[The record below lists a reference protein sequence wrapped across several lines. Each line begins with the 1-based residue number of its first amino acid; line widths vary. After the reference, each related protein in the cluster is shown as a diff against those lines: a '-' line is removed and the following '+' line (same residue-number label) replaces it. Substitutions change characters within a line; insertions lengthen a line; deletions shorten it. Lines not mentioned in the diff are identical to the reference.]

1 MMSKRENVMRSM
13 ISRRAVSKVCGGWRS
28 RATGGHRRAARGE
41 KGFTLIE
48 LLIVVTIMPIIVG
61 AISGGL
67 FTVLSLQTTTANRL
81 ADTSDGQIISSTFIK
96 DVQSST
102 FITTMVASTPQ
113 CDSSAGYTQLLG
125 LQWGNSTQDIANGV
139 STNPST
145 LISYDI
151 VPVTGGPTTTYS
163 LVREECTSGNYA
175 TPSSST
181 IVSNDIIGTGANTQ
195 PRPCYTSAS
204 CTDSDDPVH
213 NPQIGWTSPAATISP
228 NSPSLKMPVVKF
240 VLTEANSKILF
251 TLMANSLSWTPAAAG
266 GTVGPPFS
274 PVTLLSQAPGI
285 VLNMQSA
292 AVINITG
299 SGIAGT
305 TAAFASPNDGS
316 VVIPGD
322 AALNASQAF
331 TEDPNLETIT
341 GAGLGGPQVDPIPQ
355 YFTSPIPDPMLPIIA
370 ANQLTAPTA
379 SSAWPLTPGLGAC
392 TGTFPTFTCGQGDYT
407 TAPTFPTG
415 SNVTFNAGF
424 GNYEFNTPFI
434 IPLNSNITFGEGNY
448 VFDGSPA
455 IEAVTPPAYQTLTWT
470 TIPSTSLTTGGS
482 YTPSATSSSGL
493 PVTITLDSA
502 SSGCTLIAG
511 VVKLTGTTGTCLVD
525 ANQEA
530 VGSTSFYPAA
540 QIQQVVPVP
549 KSSSAPQVV
558 SFSTTQPSPAT
569 IGSTYN
575 VIAATTLTSSI
586 PTVTSETPSVC
597 TVASSGTVVVAFKTA
612 GECVIDANDGASGS
626 TLRAPEAQQAIV
638 VSPGNGLPTT
648 IIGNNVLFYVRP
660 TGGSIDFGD
669 NSAVEL
675 TPLSSGV
682 AIWDAAASSVTI
694 NNVADNRNTFGGI
707 YIPGGSVNATTTSNS
722 GTMSVM
728 FIVASTMTM
737 APVVTLNVTGP

>member
-1 MMSKRENVMRSM
+1 
-13 ISRRAVSKVCGGWRS
+13 
-28 RATGGHRRAARGE
+28 
-41 KGFTLIE
+41 
-48 LLIVVTIMPIIVG
+48 
-61 AISGGL
+61 
-67 FTVLSLQTTTANRL
+67 
-81 ADTSDGQIISSTFIK
+81 
-96 DVQSST
+96 
-102 FITTMVASTPQ
+102 
-113 CDSSAGYTQLLG
+113 
-125 LQWGNSTQDIANGV
+125 
-139 STNPST
+139 
-145 LISYDI
+145 
-151 VPVTGGPTTTYS
+151 
-163 LVREECTSGNYA
+163 
-175 TPSSST
+175 
-181 IVSNDIIGTGANTQ
+181 
-195 PRPCYTSAS
+195 
-204 CTDSDDPVH
+204 
-213 NPQIGWTSPAATISP
+213 
-228 NSPSLKMPVVKF
+228 
-240 VLTEANSKILF
+240 
-251 TLMANSLSWTPAAAG
+251 
-266 GTVGPPFS
+266 
-274 PVTLLSQAPGI
+274 
-285 VLNMQSA
+285 
-292 AVINITG
+292 
-299 SGIAGT
+299 
-305 TAAFASPNDGS
+305 
-316 VVIPGD
+316 
-322 AALNASQAF
+322 
-331 TEDPNLETIT
+331 
-341 GAGLGGPQVDPIPQ
+341 
-355 YFTSPIPDPMLPIIA
+355 
-370 ANQLTAPTA
+370 
-379 SSAWPLTPGLGAC
+379 
-392 TGTFPTFTCGQGDYT
+392 
-407 TAPTFPTG
+407 
-415 SNVTFNAGF
+415 
-424 GNYEFNTPFI
+424 
-434 IPLNSNITFGEGNY
+434 LNSNITFGEGNY